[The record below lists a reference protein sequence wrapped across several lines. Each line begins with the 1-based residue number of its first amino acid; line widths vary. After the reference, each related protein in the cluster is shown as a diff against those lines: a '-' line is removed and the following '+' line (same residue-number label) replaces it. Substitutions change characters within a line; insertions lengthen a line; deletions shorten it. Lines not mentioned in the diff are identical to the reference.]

1 MPDPRGKKAAASF
14 LFKLTESVGT
24 QGISF
29 VVSVILARL
38 LDPSDYGVLT
48 MLTVFIA
55 VSQVFVQSGLNT
67 ALIQKK
73 DVDETDL
80 SSVFYVSLLIA
91 AALYALLFFLA
102 PAIGAF
108 FGMDALSPVL
118 RVLALVLLPGALV
131 SVQNAVIA
139 RQMAFRRLMAASL
152 LSTALSGAVG
162 IGMAAAGL
170 GYWALVGQQLTNQL
184 ALALVLLRMVKWRP
198 RALFSWARVRV
209 LIRFGWKLLASS
221 LLETGYNNLRTA
233 VIGKQYAQETLGFY
247 NRGKQFPELVMNAVN
262 GSIQSVMLPVLS
274 DEQDDMLRMK
284 QMMRRSVM
292 VSSFLVLPMMA
303 GLAAVAEPLIRLLL
317 TDKWLP
323 CVPFLQICCID
334 FAFYPIH
341 TANLQAINAM
351 GRSDVFLRLELIK
364 KSYGLAILAASV
376 LLFDSVYAIAWGA
389 VVSTLLAAVVNASPN
404 RRLLGYGYLEQ
415 MRDVLPAMGLSLIM
429 FLTVS
434 ALGRLP
440 LAPFPLLVCQTA
452 AGVVIYGAL
461 SLLLRLES
469 MRYLTDMLRGLLTR
483 RREEQA

>member
-1 MPDPRGKKAAASF
+1 MREQRGKRAAASF

-29 VVSVILARL
+29 VVSVVLARL

-80 SSVFYVSLLIA
+80 SSVFYVSLGIA
-91 AALYALLFFLA
+91 AALYGLLFALA

-108 FGMDALSPVL
+108 FAMEALAPVL
-118 RVLALVLLPGALV
+118 RVLALILLPGALV

-139 RQMAFRRLMAASL
+139 REMAFRKLMAASL
-152 LSTALSGAVG
+152 ICTALSGAVG
-162 IGMAAAGL
+162 IAMAAAGA
-170 GYWALVGQQLTNQL
+170 GYWALVAQQLTNQL
-184 ALALVLLRMVKWRP
+184 SLALVLLWLVKWRP
-198 RALFSWARVRV
+198 RALFSWARVKV

-233 VIGKQYAQETLGFY
+233 VIGKKYAQETLGFY

-262 GSIQSVMLPVLS
+262 GSIQSVMLPVL
-274 DEQDDMLRMK
+274 
-284 QMMRRSVM
+284 RRSVM

-303 GLAAVAEPLIRLLL
+303 GLAAVAEPLVRLLL

-364 KSYGLAILAASV
+364 KSYGLLILAATV

-389 VVSTLLAAVVNASPN
+389 VASTLLAAVVNASPN

-415 MRDVLPAMGLSLIM
+415 MRDVLPAMGLAAVM
-429 FLTVS
+429 FAAVWS
-434 ALGRLP
+434 LGRLP
-440 LAPFPLLVCQTA
+440 LAPLPMLVLQVL
-452 AGVVIYGAL
+452 AGAVIYGGLAL
-461 SLLLRLES
+461 VLRLES
-469 MRYLTDMLRGLLTR
+469 MRYLMDMLRGLSAR
-483 RREEQA
+483 RRGEAKA

>member
-184 ALALVLLRMVKWRP
+184 ALALVLLSMVKWRP

-389 VVSTLLAAVVNASPN
+389 VVSTLLATVVNASPN

-429 FLTVS
+429 FLAVS

>member
-102 PAIGAF
+102 PAIDAF

-469 MRYLTDMLRGLLTR
+469 MRYLTDMLRGLLAR
-483 RREEQA
+483 RREGQA

>member
-209 LIRFGWKLLASS
+209 LIRFGWKLLASG

-233 VIGKQYAQETLGFY
+233 VIGKKYAQETLGFY

-469 MRYLTDMLRGLLTR
+469 MRYLTDMLRGLLAR
-483 RREEQA
+483 RREGQA